1 MKKLPII
8 KSDKSLRGM
17 SEGDHLL
24 VKAESGG
31 YTQRA
36 FCRFITIEKGFVVA
50 EVLEHFVPR
59 GHTPIEG
66 MTKGSIVKKRAK
78 SFFLWF
84 QGENDGWPR
93 CHWFTSLDEP
103 AS

>member
-1 MKKLPII
+1 MEKLPII
-8 KSDKSLRGM
+8 ESDKSLREM
-17 SEGDHLL
+17 SEGEQLL
-24 VKAESGG
+24 VQAESRG

-36 FCRFITIEKGFVVA
+36 LCRFITIDKGLVVA

-59 GHTPIEG
+59 GHRPIEG

-84 QGENDGWPR
+84 QGESDVWPR
-93 CHWFTSLDEP
+93 CHWFKSLDGP